1 MANME
6 LIEQLVTLDKN
17 DLKDITFEG
26 QSIYELQDVIQEI
39 GMGNENIVY
48 VTDVYDSVTVE
59 IRRLDAEE
67 KQRLK
72 DCDVNNILHE
82 EVLTLDVECNNGI
95 TIHINK

>member
-39 GMGNENIVY
+39 GMGNENILLV
-48 VTDVYDSVTVE
+48 
-59 IRRLDAEE
+59 
-67 KQRLK
+67 
-72 DCDVNNILHE
+72 
-82 EVLTLDVECNNGI
+82 
-95 TIHINK
+95 

>member
-1 MANME
+1 ME

-39 GMGNENIVY
+39 GMGNENIIY
-48 VTDVYDSVTVE
+48 VTDVYDSVTVKL
-59 IRRLDAEE
+59 RGLDAEE

-72 DCDVNNILHE
+72 ESDVYNILYE

-95 TIHINK
+95 TVHINK